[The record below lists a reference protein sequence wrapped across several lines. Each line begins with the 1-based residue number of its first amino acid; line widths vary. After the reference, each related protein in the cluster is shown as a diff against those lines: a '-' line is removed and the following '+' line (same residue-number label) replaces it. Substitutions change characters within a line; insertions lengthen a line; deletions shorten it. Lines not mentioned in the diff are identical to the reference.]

1 VHDSYFDSQNFLSP
15 VSGISYLPAMKFSLI
30 LLLFTGLHSV
40 AQDTNIVNPMAR
52 DSNLIRPVTND
63 GTIGKSPFF
72 VRTSGPMP
80 YLEYGPGDDRLGGA
94 KMSYLDSNL
103 ILVVVDSFAT
113 DYKVQLSKNHSGYI
127 QKANTKRDS
136 STIKKPYYLSGS
148 CKVYGDQQQ
157 DYISVQLDERLPYRS
172 QQTLAPSGLTVDIFG
187 ATSNTNWITQTG
199 TAKEIKNVWYEQME
213 DDLIRIHIQLQHQQQ
228 WGHYISYDS
237 ASKKLLIRIK
247 RQPSLRSRNLTIAID
262 AGHGGANTG
271 ASGKTTKILEKE
283 YTLKFANELNK
294 RLKRKGYRVFMT
306 RTADVDISMIDRAL
320 MLRAR
325 NPDLL
330 VSLHLNSSANAA
342 IRGTSTY
349 YRYIGFRPLTEAI
362 LNRMLALGL
371 SNFGNVGAFN
381 FALSGPTEYPNCLV
395 EIAFL
400 SNEEDEKLI
409 TDPKFQKRVAK
420 QIQKGLKDW
429 IKRLD

>member
-1 VHDSYFDSQNFLSP
+1 
-15 VSGISYLPAMKFSLI
+15 MKVSLI
-30 LLLFTGLHSV
+30 LILFAGLHSL
-40 AQDTNIVNPMAR
+40 AQDTNIVSSKIR
-52 DSNLIRPVTND
+52 DSSVARQVPGDTI
-63 GTIGKSPFF
+63 IGKSSFF
-72 VRTSGPMP
+72 VRSSGPMP
-80 YLEYGPGDDRLGGA
+80 YVEYGLGDDRLGGA
-94 KMSYLDSNL
+94 KMTYLDSNL
-103 ILVVVDSFAT
+103 LLLVVDSSAT

-127 QKANTKRDS
+127 QKTNTKTDS
-136 STIKKPYYLSGS
+136 TTTRKPYYLSGS
-148 CKVYGDQQQ
+148 WKVYGDQQQ
-157 DYISVQLDERLPYRS
+157 DYISIQLDERLPYRS
-172 QQTLAPSGLTVDIFG
+172 QQTLAPAGLTIDIFG

-199 TAKEIKNVWYEQME
+199 TAKEIKNVWYEQVE
-213 DDLIRIHIQLQHQQQ
+213 DDLIRVHIQLVHQQH

-247 RQPSLRSRNLTIAID
+247 RQPSLKSKNLTIAID

-271 ASGKTTKILEKE
+271 ASGKNTKILEKE
-283 YTLKFANELNK
+283 YTLRFANELNK

-306 RTADVDISMIDRAL
+306 RTSDVDISMIDRAL
-320 MLRAR
+320 MLRAQ

-330 VSLHLNSSANAA
+330 VSLHLNSSANAG

-349 YRYIGFRPLTEAI
+349 YRYIGFRPLSEKI
-362 LNRMLALGL
+362 LNRMLAIGL
-371 SNFGNVGAFN
+371 ANFGNVGAFN

-409 TDPKFQKRVAK
+409 ADPKFQKRVAK

-429 IKRLD
+429 IRKLD